1 VTGLAHEAEDLDLL
15 RVRREHADQH
25 HRPRDGQRHYQH
37 QPGRGQRAQGVAGA
51 EAHEHA
57 DGQQQRDRPG
67 LLDQV
72 GDDPARQQGEPGHR

>member
-37 QPGRGQRAQGVAGA
+37 QPGRGQRARA
-51 EAHEHA
+51 A
-57 DGQQQRDRPG
+57 DFGLRERESADDVDQR
-67 LLDQV
+67 
-72 GDDPARQQGEPGHR
+72 